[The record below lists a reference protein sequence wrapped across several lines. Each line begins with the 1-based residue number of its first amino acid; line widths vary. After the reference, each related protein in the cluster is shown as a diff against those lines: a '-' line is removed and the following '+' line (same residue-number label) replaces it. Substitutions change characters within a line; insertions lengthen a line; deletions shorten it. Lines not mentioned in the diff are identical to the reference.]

1 MSAAKHE
8 TTGGSAEPGR
18 SENEAQRQGKGRPTP
33 SRKVAQAA
41 KARPIVGSKDKALRK
56 EQRQAQMNARERARQ
71 GMMAGEERY
80 LTVRDRGP
88 QRRYVREYVD
98 ARWNVGELM
107 IPVMLVFL
115 VVALIPGYIQVY
127 SIYFVWGFLF
137 LAIID
142 AVILGFLLKKRLTE
156 KFGDGQVQ
164 GGYRWYA
171 AMRAL
176 QFRPL
181 RMPKPQ
187 NKRGQY
193 PN

>member
-1 MSAAKHE
+1 MSAAKRE
-8 TTGGSAEPGR
+8 KTGDSTSAGNADTSATE
-18 SENEAQRQGKGRPTP
+18 QGKGRATP
-33 SRKVAQAA
+33 SRKAAQAA
-41 KARPIVGSKDKALRK
+41 NARPIVGSKDKAVRR
-56 EQRQAQMNARERARQ
+56 EQRKTQADARERARL
-71 GMMAGEERY
+71 GMMAGDERY
-80 LTVRDRGP
+80 LTPRDKGP
-88 QRRYVREYVD
+88 QRRFVREYVD

-107 IPVMLVFL
+107 IPVMLLFL

-142 AVILGFLLKKRLTE
+142 AVILGFLLKKRLAT
-156 KFGDGQVQ
+156 KFGADNVQ

-176 QFRPL
+176 QFRSL